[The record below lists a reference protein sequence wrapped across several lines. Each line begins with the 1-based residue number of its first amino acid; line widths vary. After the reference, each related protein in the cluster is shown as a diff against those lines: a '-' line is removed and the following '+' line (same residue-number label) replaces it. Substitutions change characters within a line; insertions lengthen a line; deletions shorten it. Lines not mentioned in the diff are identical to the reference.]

1 VTPELLARLPGVLFE
16 IGKVVGS
23 DQEPGQTLSRISELL
38 CELLEAEACSVM
50 LLDVERK
57 RLLAKAAYGL
67 RTERMHRLT
76 FAVGEGVAGWVVS
89 RGETALIDDVAL
101 DPRFAVLEDDTSR
114 SPDGSRRATPI
125 VSMACVPIEARGE
138 RVGVLT
144 ATSGRRAAFAEHH
157 LELLRFVAT
166 TIALDVQNIRLHRV
180 AVTDVLTGAY
190 NREFLQQRLPVEIE
204 KALAGD
210 QALSV
215 AMLDVDHF
223 KEVNDRFGHDGGDEV
238 LAEVAARLRGA
249 IRVDDLLVRYG
260 GEEFLVVLPRAEAGR
275 AWEVAERMRT
285 RLAGRPFDLG
295 TREIDVQASVGIAQ
309 LRFRTGVPETA
320 HELIR
325 RADAALYMAKA
336 RGRNRVE
343 VAP

>member
-1 VTPELLARLPGVLFE
+1 VGPEQLARLPGVLFE

-38 CELLEAEACSVM
+38 CDLLDADACSVM
-50 LLDVERK
+50 LLDGERK

-76 FAVGEGVAGWVVS
+76 FRVGEGVAGWVVA
-89 RGETALIDDVAL
+89 RGEPALIGDVGK
-101 DPRFAVLEDDTSR
+101 DPRFVVLDGEDGMRKS
-114 SPDGSRRATPI
+114 PI
-125 VSMACVPIEARGE
+125 VAMACVPIEARGE

-144 ATSGRRAAFAEHH
+144 ATSGRVDAFAPHH
-157 LELLRFVAT
+157 LELLRFIAR

-180 AVTDVLTGAY
+180 AVTDVLTGAF

-204 KALAGD
+204 KAISGESSLA
-210 QALSV
+210 V

-223 KEVNDRFGHDGGDEV
+223 KTVNDQHGHDVGDEV
-238 LAEVAARLRGA
+238 LAEVAVRLRAA
-249 IRVDDLLVRYG
+249 IRADDLLVRYG
-260 GEEFLVVLPRAEAGR
+260 GEEFLIVLPRADAGR
-275 AWEVAERMRT
+275 AWEVAERMRI
-285 RLAGRPFDLG
+285 RLGDRPFEVG
-295 TREIDVQASVGIAQ
+295 AVQLAIEASVGVAQ
-309 LRFRTGVPETA
+309 LRIAEHAATESA

-325 RADAALYMAKA
+325 RADAALYTAKA